1 MMKKIL
7 TVLMIGLG
15 ICSNAAM
22 AQNENYVPTP
32 VTVSKEKTKNAAGE
46 VFYSHVVLERQTL
59 YSISKAYG
67 VSVDEICA
75 ANKALHLDTEGLKK
89 NQIILIP
96 VASETA
102 AAAVPVETAASP
114 QSETEYT
121 LHTVKWF
128 EDLSSIAARYGVPA
142 DVIMEF
148 NGMKSPAVTRRQQI
162 KIPRNYKPS
171 AGPIATSAGNTGIT
185 AADNSSVA
193 DNGKG
198 NDSGSIWDDM
208 FSFGRKD
215 FVNMSLILPL
225 DSKGQPAENPYD
237 FYCGALVAVRDL
249 EAEGI
254 KVRMDVFDCAHGAM
268 PAEAADFN
276 RSDLVIGPVSS
287 ADIANALEKCQENS
301 VIVSP
306 LEQKAAGLAA
316 THSNMVHLPCSA
328 EMQARELV
336 SWLREESAPAD
347 KIILVT
353 EKSVALTGN
362 AAMLKA
368 RMDSTH
374 VNYTLLS
381 YGILEGRDV
390 INRME
395 NLSSKDGVTRVVIA
409 SESEAF
415 VNDAIRNV
423 SLLNVRKHDAVSYCL
438 AKVRN
443 FDTIDVEQFHST
455 RMHICTQYFVD
466 YSESKVMD
474 FLMTYRALYNAE
486 PGPFA
491 FQGYDSTYL
500 MVKACAENGRNWSKK
515 LSGTRVHGLQTDLSF
530 VNSASGSAVNT
541 AVRRI
546 IYDRGYEIRLVNGK

>member
-7 TVLMIGLG
+7 TVLLIGLG
-15 ICSNAAM
+15 ICSFAAK
-22 AQNENYVPTP
+22 AQDDTYVATP

-67 VSVDEICA
+67 VSVEDICA
-75 ANKALHLDTEGLKK
+75 ANKALNLETEGLKK

-96 VASETA
+96 TTSDGSASPAETA
-102 AAAVPVETAASP
+102 SAAS
-114 QSETEYT
+114 QSDTEYMI
-121 LHTVKWF
+121 HTVKWF
-128 EDLSSIAARYGVPA
+128 EDLASISARYGVPV

-148 NGMKSPAVTRRQQI
+148 NGMTSETVSRRQQI

-171 AGPIATSAGNTGIT
+171 AAKPATSTGTGVPYVEDT
-185 AADNSSVA
+185 AVA
-193 DNGKG
+193 DNESK
-198 NDSGSIWDDM
+198 NDNGSIWDDL

-215 FVNMSLILPL
+215 VVSMSLILPL

-254 KVRMDVFDCAHGAM
+254 KVRMDVFDCAHGVM
-268 PAEAADFN
+268 PAETADFS
-276 RSDLVIGPVSS
+276 RSDLVIGPIAS
-287 ADIANALEKCQENS
+287 ADVAKALEKCQDNS

-306 LEQKAAGLAA
+306 LEQKVASLAA
-316 THSNMVHLPCSA
+316 ANSNMVQLPCSA

-336 SWLREESAPAD
+336 SWLREELRPND

-353 EKSVALTGN
+353 EKSKALTGN
-362 AAMLKA
+362 AALLKA
-368 RMDSTH
+368 QMDSSH
-374 VNYTLLS
+374 VNYSSLS

-395 NLSSKDGVTRVVIA
+395 NLSSKDGATRVVIA

-443 FDTIDVEQFHST
+443 FDTIDVEQFHTT
-455 RMHICTQYFVD
+455 RMLICTQYFVD
-466 YSESKVMD
+466 YSESKVME

-491 FQGYDSTYL
+491 FQGYDSTYQ
-500 MVKACAENGRNWSKK
+500 MVKACAENGKNWSKR
-515 LSGTRVHGLQTDLSF
+515 LAGTSSHGLQTDLRF
-530 VNSASGSAVNT
+530 VSSASGSAVNT

-546 IYDRGYEIRLVNGK
+546 LFDEGYEIKLVKGNR

>member
-7 TVLMIGLG
+7 TVFLIGMSL
-15 ICSNAAM
+15 CSYNAK
-22 AQNENYVPTP
+22 AQDDTYVATP

-67 VSVDEICA
+67 VSVEDICS
-75 ANKALHLDTEGLKK
+75 ANKALNLDTEGLKK

-96 VASETA
+96 TSSDSSASH
-102 AAAVPVETAASP
+102 VETSSP
-114 QSETEYT
+114 SSQSETEYIV
-121 LHTVKWF
+121 HTVKWF
-128 EDLSSIAARYGVPA
+128 EDMATISAKYGVPA

-148 NGMKSPAVTRRQQI
+148 NGMTSQSVSRRQQI
-162 KIPRNYKPS
+162 RIPRNYKPS
-171 AGPIATSAGNTGIT
+171 ASQPATASGTGVPYIEETAVAESNTQ
-185 AADNSSVA
+185 N
-193 DNGKG
+193 DNG
-198 NDSGSIWDDM
+198 SVWDDL
-208 FSFGRKD
+208 FSFGKKD
-215 FVNMSLILPL
+215 IVNMSLILPL

-237 FYCGALVAVRDL
+237 FYCGALVALRDL

-268 PAEAADFN
+268 PAETADFN
-276 RSDLVIGPVSS
+276 RSDLVIGPITS
-287 ADIANALEKCQENS
+287 ADVAKALEKCQDNS

-306 LEQKAAGLAA
+306 LEQKVASLAA
-316 THSNMVHLPCSA
+316 TNSNMVQLPCSA

-336 SWLREESAPAD
+336 SWLREEIAPSD
-347 KIILVT
+347 KVILVT
-353 EKSVALTGN
+353 EKSKALTGN

-368 RMDSTH
+368 RMDSSH

-381 YGILEGRDV
+381 YGILEGRDI

-443 FDTIDVEQFHST
+443 FDTIDVEQFHTT

-466 YSESKVMD
+466 YSEPKVMD

-491 FQGYDSTYL
+491 FQGYDSTYQ
-500 MVKACAENGRNWSKK
+500 MVKACAENGRNWAKR
-515 LSGTRVHGLQTDLSF
+515 LAGTRAHGLQTDLQF

-546 IYDRGYEIRLVNGK
+546 LFDRGYDIRLVSVR

>member
-1 MMKKIL
+1 MKKIL
-7 TVLMIGLG
+7 TVLLIGLG
-15 ICSNAAM
+15 MFSSKAI
-22 AQNENYVPTP
+22 AQDQNYVQTP

-46 VFYSHVVLERQTL
+46 VFYSHVVLEKQTL
-59 YSISKAYG
+59 FSISKAYG
-67 VSVDEICA
+67 VSIDEIFE

-96 VASETA
+96 VSSETA
-102 AAAVPVETAASP
+102 AVASAENTASR
-114 QSETEYT
+114 QNDSEYT
-121 LHTVKWF
+121 IHTVKWF
-128 EDLSSIAARYGVPA
+128 EDLNAISARYGVPA

-148 NGMKSPAVTRRQQI
+148 NGMTSPALSRRQQL
-162 KIPRNYKPS
+162 KIPRNYKAAANKP
-171 AGPIATSAGNTGIT
+171 AATTATGPVVSRQEETTVAENK
-185 AADNSSVA
+185 DNE
-193 DNGKG
+193 
-198 NDSGSIWDDM
+198 SIWDDI
-208 FSFGRKD
+208 FNFGRKD
-215 FVNMSLILPL
+215 VVNMSLILPL

-237 FYCGALVAVRDL
+237 FYSGALVAVRDL

-276 RSDLVIGPVSS
+276 RSDLVIGPIAS
-287 ADIANALEKCQENS
+287 ADLAKALEKCQDNS
-301 VIVSP
+301 IIVSP
-306 LEQKAAGLAA
+306 LEQRAAGLAA
-316 THSNMVHLPCSA
+316 THGNMVQLPCSA

-336 SWLREESAPAD
+336 SWLREELTASD
-347 KIILVT
+347 KVILVT

-374 VNYTLLS
+374 INYTLLS

-466 YSESKVMD
+466 YRESKVMD

-491 FQGYDSTYL
+491 FQGYDSTYQ
-500 MVKACAENGRNWSKK
+500 MVKACAEGGKNWSKK
-515 LSGTRVHGLQTDLSF
+515 LSGTNAHGLQTNLSF
-530 VNSASGSAVNT
+530 VTSTSGSAVNT

-546 IYDRGYEIRLVNGK
+546 IYDRGYEIRLVNDR